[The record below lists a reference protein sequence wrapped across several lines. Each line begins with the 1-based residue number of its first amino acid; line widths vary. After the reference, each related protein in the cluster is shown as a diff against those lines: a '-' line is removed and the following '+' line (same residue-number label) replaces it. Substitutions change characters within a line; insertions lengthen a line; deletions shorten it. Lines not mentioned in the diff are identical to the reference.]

1 MEALKKTSQFVQFDL
16 GFNNLF
22 SWFQGQD
29 KVTGEGI
36 DEAVRSALLGGFKAN
51 LAVNYMKSLSSLLPP
66 QLQGAGGFTLNANL
80 KLSYDDVE
88 EILEHPFLGSAK
100 ETVEFMN
107 SLDKFKAC
115 MDLDLSDGMSSAF
128 GVTKEM
134 ALKHMMEEH
143 HEKFLSLNATLALG
157 SEPLG
162 VTFDAVIEN
171 VGHLNL
177 TAESLGFVHFKE
189 LLIKLLIFKV
199 VDSYDLHE
207 ML

>member
-29 KVTGEGI
+29 RVTADGI

-66 QLQGAGGFTLNANL
+66 ELQGAGGFTLNANL
-80 KLSYDDVE
+80 KLSYDDIE
-88 EILEHPFLGSAK
+88 EILEHPFLGTVK
-100 ETVEFMN
+100 EGFESLN
-107 SLDKFKAC
+107 SMDKFKAC
-115 MDLDLSDGMSSAF
+115 MDLDLSDGLNSAF
-128 GVTKEM
+128 GVTKEK
-134 ALKHMMEEH
+134 LMEYMVKKRD
-143 HEKFLSLNATLALG
+143 EKPYMLNGALALG

-189 LLIKLLIFKV
+189 LFIKLYIFKI
-199 VDSYDLHE
+199 VDDYELN
-207 ML
+207 